1 MIRKRCGAD
10 GSADGVC
17 CWMLDSMGVR
27 MLVRME
33 GAKDLEGIHIPS
45 YSLVNWV
52 QMSYREFPNHLLI
65 AILDVK

>member
-1 MIRKRCGAD
+1 
-10 GSADGVC
+10 
-17 CWMLDSMGVR
+17 